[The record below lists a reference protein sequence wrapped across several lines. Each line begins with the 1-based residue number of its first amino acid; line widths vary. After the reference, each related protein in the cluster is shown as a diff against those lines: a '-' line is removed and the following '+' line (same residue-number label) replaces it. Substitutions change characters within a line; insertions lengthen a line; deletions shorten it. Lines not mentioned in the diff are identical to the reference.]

1 MSKDGIVSAQAIF
14 SVKWDGSK
22 LEKKE
27 FRGKSKV
34 CQETGR
40 TGVGSNSKPY
50 KLWVF
55 LLTSQHKL
63 PSPATLSHPLKIF
76 SLLVST
82 LVSQT
87 WSLLYVVGRVTVY
100 QGSIKSQAIRTFST
114 GSSSLTVK
122 VQKGGRRLW
131 ENWFLHLVSYPS
143 VLLVRRW
150 SNLVL

>member
-1 MSKDGIVSAQAIF
+1 MELFLHKLSSQ
-14 SVKWDGSK
+14 SNERDGSR

-40 TGVGSNSKPY
+40 TGVGSNSKLH

-76 SLLVST
+76 SLSVFT

-87 WSLLYVVGRVTVY
+87 WSLLYVVGRVIVY
-100 QGSIKSQAIRTFST
+100 Q
-114 GSSSLTVK
+114 VP
-122 VQKGGRRLW
+122 
-131 ENWFLHLVSYPS
+131 SYQNR
-143 VLLVRRW
+143 VRI
-150 SNLVL
+150 V